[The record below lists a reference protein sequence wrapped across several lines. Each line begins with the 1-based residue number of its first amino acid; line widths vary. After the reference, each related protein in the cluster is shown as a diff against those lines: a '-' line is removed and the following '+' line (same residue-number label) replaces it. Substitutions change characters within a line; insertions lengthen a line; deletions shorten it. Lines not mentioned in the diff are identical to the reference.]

1 MLSLLIEV
9 GVRLRCWDLLVN
21 IHFARDDFGYWFGC
35 GIWIDVFVDRESAHD
50 LVEISD

>member
-1 MLSLLIEV
+1 LEFDLDAGIYLSIFT
-9 GVRLRCWDLLVN
+9 
-21 IHFARDDFGYWFGC
+21 FARDDFGYWFGC